1 MRRMTTDDTR
11 IMHIYTD
18 FYDELTNSHLVEG
31 CTGISDPNELQVVIA
46 GIASTLTINKI
57 LKEDM

>member
-18 FYDELTNSHLVEG
+18 FYDELTDSHLVEG
-31 CTGISDPNELQVVIA
+31 CTGISDPNEL
-46 GIASTLTINKI
+46 
-57 LKEDM
+57 